1 MGRIVAI
8 DYGGKRC
15 GIATTD
21 VLQMIANPLT
31 TVETNKL
38 LVFLQNYFAKEPVE
52 AWVVG
57 QPQRHDGSASDIEK
71 EILVF
76 IEKLKT
82 AIPDI
87 PVYRINEM
95 FTSKMAKQSLID
107 SGVKKKQRKD
117 KALLDSIAATI
128 ILQDFLTSR

>member
-38 LVFLQNYFAKEPVE
+38 LVFLQNYCAKEPVE

-76 IEKLKT
+76 IEKLKA

>member
-15 GIATTD
+15 SIATTD

-38 LVFLQNYFAKEPVE
+38 LVFLQNYAAKEPVE

>member
-1 MGRIVAI
+1 VGRIVAI

-38 LVFLQNYFAKEPVE
+38 LVFLQNYSAKEPVE

-76 IEKLKT
+76 IEKLKA

>member
-38 LVFLQNYFAKEPVE
+38 LVFLQNYSAKEPVE

-76 IEKLKT
+76 IEKLKA

>member
-31 TVETNKL
+31 TVENQKL
-38 LVFLQNYFAKEPVE
+38 LDYLISYCGKEPVE
-52 AWVVG
+52 SFVVG

-76 IEKLKT
+76 IDKLKT
-82 AIPDI
+82 VLPHI
-87 PVYRINEM
+87 PVYRVNEM
-95 FTSKMAKQSLID
+95 FTSKMAMQSLID

-128 ILQDFLTSR
+128 ILQDFLASR

>member
-1 MGRIVAI
+1 VGRIVAI

>member
-1 MGRIVAI
+1 VGRIVAI

-15 GIATTD
+15 SIATTD

-38 LVFLQNYFAKEPVE
+38 LVFLQNYAAKEPVE